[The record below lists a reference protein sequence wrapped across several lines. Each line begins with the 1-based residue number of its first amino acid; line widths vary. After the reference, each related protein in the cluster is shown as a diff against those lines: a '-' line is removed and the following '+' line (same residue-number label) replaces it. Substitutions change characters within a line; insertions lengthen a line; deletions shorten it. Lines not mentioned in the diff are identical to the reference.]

1 METTLPEHADPVAD
15 LTTDLLREAESYAA
29 RSRSHARAGDARQ
42 ALLALWAADVRSLQR
57 LLFESG
63 LGSAPDPQAQ
73 LVAVADAVVEAM
85 ASFATDP
92 SGQADPRALIT
103 EARAAMAAAFDESVH
118 GLLQERFSAVD
129 HLDGLEPV
137 SDVGRA
143 EREDDLSGRTPDQL
157 AGDLMTAAGDCAA
170 IASGL
175 ARAGDAVG
183 AAAQQRLADGGCFEA
198 YLTQVAAATGD
209 SGLVTV
215 DLRWDLAA
223 SAHSGWEQEDPAA
236 DDVRDRLAEAVGIL
250 ERDALR
256 AWFDALGPPLR

>member
-1 METTLPEHADPVAD
+1 MHEHADPVD
-15 LTTDLLREAESYAA
+15 DRTTDLSREAESYAA
-29 RSRSHARAGDARQ
+29 RSREHARAGDARR
-42 ALLALWAADVRSLQR
+42 ALLALWAADVRSLQQ

-85 ASFATDP
+85 TSFATDP
-92 SGQADPRALIT
+92 SEHVDPRALIT
-103 EARAAMAAAFDESVH
+103 AARAAMAAAFDESVH

-137 SDVGRA
+137 SGVGRA
-143 EREDDLSGRTPDQL
+143 ERGNDLSGRTPEQL

-170 IASGL
+170 IASEL

-198 YLTQVAAATGD
+198 YLTQVAAMTGD

-223 SAHSGWEQEDPAA
+223 NGHSGWEQEEPVA
-236 DDVRDRLAEAVGIL
+236 DDVRGRLAEAVGVL
-250 ERDALR
+250 ERDVLR
-256 AWFDALGPPLR
+256 TWFDALGPPLR